1 MPKKKNC
8 NAGLKMVRRII
19 KYTIAL
25 GLLCACKHRPNLAL
39 GDYPKDVGNIIITK
53 CATSGCH
60 NNQSAA
66 GAGGLNLTTWN
77 DMFAGAKSGAVTIP
91 YRPDFSTL
99 CYYTNTDTSLG
110 VALIPTM
117 PEGQPPLTKQE
128 YLTLRNWIAAGAQNA
143 KGEVKFADN
152 PNRKKI
158 YVLHRMCDV
167 VTVFDA
173 ATLLQ
178 MRYIDVGVK
187 QLQDYPYSIKVSP
200 DGKYWYVSF
209 FAQSNI
215 IQQYDAVDDK
225 LIGNITLGDGIWTSF
240 TISPNGRYGYFVD
253 NSSPGKIVCA
263 DLRNRRILNT
273 YTFNN
278 TLHYPY
284 GISYNKASEQL
295 YIGTTAGNFIYTIDM
310 INPSSPI
317 LHQIPLDG
325 SAAIRHEPSVEPIQ
339 LLTLENYCYII
350 CQNTHDLKILN
361 TLTKAVIKSI
371 QLPAAPACIDYSE
384 KYNKLFISCTEDIT
398 SFTPLRGSIC
408 VIDINTLTLQKNI
421 YSGYQPY
428 GLAVDDASGLVTV
441 ANANLNSAGPSPH
454 HTSNCGGRNGN
465 VSFIDMGT
473 LSLVSGK
480 RSEVAVFP
488 TSIGIRH

>member
-1 MPKKKNC
+1 M
-8 NAGLKMVRRII
+8 ARRII
-19 KYTIAL
+19 KYYLIVA
-25 GLLCACKHRPNLAL
+25 LLCACKHQQSLPL
-39 GDYPKDVGNIIITK
+39 GDYPKEVGNIIIPK

-77 DMFAGAKSGAVTIP
+77 DMFAGARSGAVTIP

-110 VALIPTM
+110 VTLVPTM
-117 PEGQPPLTKQE
+117 PEGQPPLTRQE
-128 YLTLRNWIAAGAQNA
+128 YLTLRDWIAAGARNA
-143 KGEVKFADN
+143 NGEIKFEDN

-167 VTVFDA
+167 VTVFDG

-178 MRYIDVGVK
+178 MRYVDVGVK

-215 IQQYDAVDDK
+215 IQQYDATNDK
-225 LIGNITLGDGIWTSF
+225 HVGNITLGDGIWTSF

-253 NSSPGKIVCA
+253 NSNPGKIVCA
-263 DLRNRRILNT
+263 DLFEKRVLHT

-278 TLHYPY
+278 TMQYPY
-284 GISYNKASEQL
+284 GICYNKASEKL
-295 YIGTTAGNFIYTIDM
+295 YIGTTTGNFIYTIDI
-310 INPSSPI
+310 INPSFPV
-317 LHQIPLDG
+317 LHQIPVDG
-325 SAAIRHEPSVEPIQ
+325 SATIRHVPSVEPLQ
-339 LLTLENYCYII
+339 LLTEGHYCYII
-350 CQNTHDLKILN
+350 CQNTQDLKILDTSTN
-361 TLTKAVIKSI
+361 TVIKTI
-371 QLPAAPACIDYSE
+371 PLPAAPACMDYSA

-398 SFTPLRGSIC
+398 GFAPLRGSIC
-408 VIDINTLTLQKNI
+408 VIDINTLTLQKRI

-428 GLAVDDASGLVTV
+428 GLAVDDAGGLVAV
-441 ANANLNSAGPSPH
+441 ANANLNSAGPAPH

-465 VSFIDMGT
+465 VSFIDMNT
-473 LSLVSGK
+473 LSLISGK
-480 RSEVAVFP
+480 KSEVAVFP
-488 TSIGIRH
+488 ISIGIRH